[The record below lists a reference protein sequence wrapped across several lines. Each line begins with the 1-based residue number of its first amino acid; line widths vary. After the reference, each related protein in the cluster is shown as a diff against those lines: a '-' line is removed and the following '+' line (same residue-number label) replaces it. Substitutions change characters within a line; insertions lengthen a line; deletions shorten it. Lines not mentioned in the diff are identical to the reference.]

1 MCNYTKNELWR
12 IFMLTMSYRAF
23 MIKLHQPRG
32 CVVLVFPG
40 EYSSRKVSSDE
51 ETGGY
56 VVADMTIIPPVF
68 AGVKV
73 KIHKTERSGL
83 RVDEGA
89 AGAARPDPG
98 AGG

>member
-1 MCNYTKNELWR
+1 
-12 IFMLTMSYRAF
+12 

-32 CVVLVFPG
+32 CVVLVLPPASIPP
-40 EYSSRKVSSDE
+40 EKYHRTRKRV
-51 ETGGY
+51 
-56 VVADMTIIPPVF
+56 VCLVADMTIIPPVF

-98 AGG
+98 TGG